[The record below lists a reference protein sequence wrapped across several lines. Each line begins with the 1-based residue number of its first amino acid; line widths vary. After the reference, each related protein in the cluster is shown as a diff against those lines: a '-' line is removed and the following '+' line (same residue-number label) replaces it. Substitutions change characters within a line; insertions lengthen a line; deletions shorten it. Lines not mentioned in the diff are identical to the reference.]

1 MGICNL
7 RIIKTKSS
15 LFLLRMAAIAAVV
28 SLFMLLASCGL
39 WVEGKQTETLVGPAE
54 AKLMLNEKTA
64 SAQLTTA
71 PPTTTTTVAPTTTTA
86 EPTTTTTTAPPTTTT
101 TVAPTTTTTTAP
113 PVSTG
118 AYAAEM
124 QVLLNS
130 VNNHRASMATPS
142 VSLTLVG
149 GAAAEAAAI
158 RAMETSE
165 SFSHTRPDGS
175 NAFDLLDQMGVSYR
189 TAGENLAMA
198 PISYSV
204 DQIMKLWLDS
214 PGHRKNIENPAFTG
228 LAIGIYDVDGYR
240 YWVQIF
246 LG

>member
-1 MGICNL
+1 
-7 RIIKTKSS
+7 
-15 LFLLRMAAIAAVV
+15 
-28 SLFMLLASCGL
+28 
-39 WVEGKQTETLVGPAE
+39 
-54 AKLMLNEKTA
+54 
-64 SAQLTTA
+64 
-71 PPTTTTTVAPTTTTA
+71 
-86 EPTTTTTTAPPTTTT
+86 
-101 TVAPTTTTTTAP
+101 
-113 PVSTG
+113 
-118 AYAAEM
+118 M

-165 SFSHTRPDGS
+165 SFSHTRPDGG

>member
-7 RIIKTKSS
+7 RITKTKSS

-28 SLFMLLASCGL
+28 SLFMLLAGCGL

-54 AKLMLNEKTA
+54 AKLMLSEKTA

-71 PPTTTTTVAPTTTTA
+71 PPTTTTTA
-86 EPTTTTTTAPPTTTT
+86 APPTTTT
-101 TVAPTTTTTTAP
+101 TAAPPTTTTTAEPTTTTTTAP

-165 SFSHTRPDGS
+165 SFSHTRPDGG